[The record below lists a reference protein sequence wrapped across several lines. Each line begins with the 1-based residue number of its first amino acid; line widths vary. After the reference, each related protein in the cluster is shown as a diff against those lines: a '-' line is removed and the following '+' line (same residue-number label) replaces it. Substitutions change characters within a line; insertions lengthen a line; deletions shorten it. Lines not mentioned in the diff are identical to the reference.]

1 MYVVDHMWWIVKW
14 IMLLFFQKEEFEATI
29 TPKVSACSTPGKIQI
44 SEEMCIGKTKEDKNL
59 TGFSFALVLV

>member
-1 MYVVDHMWWIVKW
+1 
-14 IMLLFFQKEEFEATI
+14 MLLFFQKEEFEATI